1 MEYVNLG
8 RTGLKVSRVCLGTN
22 MFGAG
27 YVDDRRAVSV
37 VDQAIECGINF
48 IDTADAYNDGHS
60 ERVVGMAVKSRRED
74 FVIASKGF
82 VPTGPGVNDKGL
94 SRKHLVHAVESSL
107 RRLGTDYIDLYQVH
121 FWDPDTPLHETLRT
135 LDGLVQQGK
144 IRYLGC
150 SNFAAWQLCRALWVS
165 DKLGIERFES
175 VQPEYNLG
183 KRDIEQELLPLCDDQ
198 QVSVIPY
205 QLLMGGLLTGAY
217 DRDAGPADDSHM
229 ASRHAQR
236 AKDTYWTDATF
247 DMVDGL
253 VAIAAEVGCEPA
265 QLSLAWALTRP
276 AVASVIVGAS
286 RPEQA
291 VSNAAAAAIRLDEDV
306 MARLDA
312 LGGGAVA

>member
-1 MEYVNLG
+1 MQYVNLG
-8 RTGLKVSRVCLGTN
+8 KTGLKVSRVCLGTN

-27 YVDDRRAVSV
+27 YVDDARAISV
-37 VDQAIECGINF
+37 VDEAIERGINF

-60 ERVVGMAVKSRRED
+60 ERVVGMAVRNRRHD
-74 FVIASKGF
+74 FVVATKGF
-82 VPTGPGVNDKGL
+82 IPTGPGVNDKGL

-107 RRLGTDYIDLYQVH
+107 RRLGTDFIDLYQVH
-121 FWDPDTPLHETLRT
+121 YWDPDTPLQETLRT
-135 LDGLVQQGK
+135 LDGLVAQGK

-165 DKLGIERFES
+165 DKLGVERFES

-183 KRDIEQELLPLCDDQ
+183 QRDIERELLPLCDDQ
-198 QVSVIPY
+198 GVSVIPY
-205 QLLMGGLLTGAY
+205 QLLMGGLLAGSY
-217 DRDAGPADDSHM
+217 DRDAAPSDDSHM

-253 VAIAAEVGCEPA
+253 RAIAAEMGCTPA
-265 QLSLAWALTRP
+265 QLALAWALTRP

-291 VSNAAAAAIRLDEDV
+291 AANADAAAIRLDADV
-306 MARLDA
+306 VARLDA
-312 LGGGAVA
+312 L